1 MDEFPPKCNICICW
15 AAIKSLLETGPTQQH
30 WINQSIYL
38 TVWENCQKIAI
49 IINAVLFDDAS
60 GAEMTHF
67 SFHSTYTED
76 NSQTDNT
83 HEDVVRETFYKK

>member
-1 MDEFPPKCNICICW
+1 MDEFPQKCNICIAELQSNHC
-15 AAIKSLLETGPTQQH
+15 STQQH
-30 WINQSIYL
+30 WINTSIYL

-83 HEDVVRETFYKK
+83 HEDVVRETFPFYKK